1 MKGVEI
7 MLKLNRLNRNQ
18 EEVEC
23 LIVVED
29 IDGLSEKK
37 LEDTQ
42 LFDESGN
49 LVKTET
55 HESIYNVHFKN
66 GREIYITKAT
76 YDKLVAK
83 LKVETL

>member
-1 MKGVEI
+1 
-7 MLKLNRLNRNQ
+7 MLKLNRLNRKGNQ
-18 EEVEC
+18 VEC

-29 IDGLSEKK
+29 IDGISEKQ

-42 LFDESGN
+42 LFDENGN

-55 HESIYNVHFKN
+55 HESIYQVHFKN
-66 GREIYITKAT
+66 GREIYLDKAT

>member
-1 MKGVEI
+1 
-7 MLKLNRLNRNQ
+7 MLKLNRLNRKGNL
-18 EEVEC
+18 VEC

-29 IDGLSEKK
+29 IDGLSEKQV
-37 LEDTQ
+37 EDTQ
-42 LFDESGN
+42 LFDECGN

-55 HESIYNVHFKN
+55 HESIYQVHFKN
-66 GREIYITKAT
+66 GREIFLDKAT

>member
-1 MKGVEI
+1 
-7 MLKLNRLNRNQ
+7 MLSLKRLNRKGN
-18 EEVEC
+18 EVEC
-23 LIVVED
+23 IIVVED
-29 IDGLSEKK
+29 IDGLTEKQ

-42 LFDESGN
+42 LFDENGN

-55 HESIYNVHFKN
+55 HESIYQVHFKN
-66 GREIYITKAT
+66 GREIYVTKAT

>member
-1 MKGVEI
+1 
-7 MLKLNRLNRNQ
+7 MLKLNRLNRKGNL
-18 EEVEC
+18 VEC

-29 IDGLSEKK
+29 IDGISEKQV
-37 LEDTQ
+37 EDTQ
-42 LFDESGN
+42 LFDECGN

-55 HESIYNVHFKN
+55 HESIYQVHFAN
-66 GREIYITKAT
+66 GREIFLDKAT

>member
-1 MKGVEI
+1 
-7 MLKLNRLNRNQ
+7 MLKLNRLNRNGV
-18 EEVEC
+18 EVEC

-37 LEDTQ
+37 VEDTQ
-42 LFDESGN
+42 LFDENGN

-66 GREIYITKAT
+66 GREIYLTKAT